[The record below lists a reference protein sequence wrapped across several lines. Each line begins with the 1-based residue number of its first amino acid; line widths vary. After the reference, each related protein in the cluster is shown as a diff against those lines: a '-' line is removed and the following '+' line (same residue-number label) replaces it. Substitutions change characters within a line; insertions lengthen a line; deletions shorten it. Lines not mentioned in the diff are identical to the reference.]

1 MKNLTFAV
9 VLICTPML
17 AQAWPWD
24 HDMANQISI
33 KSQGSPGF
41 LHNRECDYQKQITAG
56 VVPKWVMN
64 REMGCPNKSR
74 QITDA
79 EPGMRVMPTRSV
91 PVPAIAATLMPDRET
106 AEAVMKNP
114 IPATA
119 KSIKTG
125 KQLFDILCS
134 TCHGVEGRGDGIVG
148 SKFTLRPFDLTS
160 VEVKAR
166 SDAFIWS
173 QMTFGGVFMP
183 VYANDLSP
191 EERWH
196 VLNYVRQVLQ
206 KLPKT
211 PVASAN

>member
-17 AQAWPWD
+17 AQAWPWS

-41 LHNRECDYQKQITAG
+41 LHNRTPTLNAD
-56 VVPKWVMN
+56 
-64 REMGCPNKSR
+64 
-74 QITDA
+74 
-79 EPGMRVMPTRSV
+79 PGMRIMPTRSV
-91 PVPAIAATLMPDRET
+91 PVPAVAATLMPNREI
-106 AEAVMKNP
+106 AEATMKNP

-125 KQLFDILCS
+125 KQLFDILC
-134 TCHGVEGRGDGIVG
+134 TPCHGFEGRGDGEVG
-148 SKFTLRPFDLTS
+148 NRFVLQPFDLTS
-160 VEVKAR
+160 DEVKAR

-183 VYANDLSP
+183 TYANDLSP

>member
-24 HDMANQISI
+24 NDMANQISI

-41 LHNRECDYQKQITAG
+41 LHNRECDFDKQITAG
-56 VVPKWVMN
+56 VVPKGLMN
-64 REMGCPNKSR
+64 RHQGCADESR
-74 QITDA
+74 KITDT

-106 AEAVMKNP
+106 AEATLKNP
-114 IPATA
+114 IPPTA

-125 KQLFDILCS
+125 KQLFTILC
-134 TCHGVEGRGDGIVG
+134 TPCHGFEGRGDGVVG
-148 SKFTLRPFDLTS
+148 NKFVLQPFDLTS
-160 VEVKAR
+160 DEVKAR

-173 QMTFGGVFMP
+173 QMTFGGVVMP

-211 PVASAN
+211 PVASAK